1 MEDVVVLVLKTMMV
15 RVIVLQV
22 RKTVMLLI
30 DVQLILIVV
39 MMANVADRVPVM
51 KMVDH
56 VKNEYRLET
65 ILCKRTF

>member
-1 MEDVVVLVLKTMMV
+1 
-15 RVIVLQV
+15 
-22 RKTVMLLI
+22 
-30 DVQLILIVV
+30 LIVV